1 MNLTKEYQQAYDN
14 LWAALEIYRDIFNDE
29 KHEDAAYAYYWMGL
43 CFFHNGQYRKSREKF
58 LRALEI
64 QQQVFPLDHP
74 ETERTR
80 ENIEIVETWIHTED
94 ENEEDGDSDCCGDA
108 SKDEETA
115 SQSSWC

>member
-14 LWAALEIYRDIFNDE
+14 LWAALEIYRDIFHDE